1 MKILNEL
8 PTPIRKEVLKRF
20 LYGFAALLFFVIIL
34 LTSKD
39 FLLCVPCVLISIFSF
54 FGSGIVI
61 YHYKKGKI
69 ISIIGICVEIERKKI
84 RKTITSILLDVD
96 GKPVKMR
103 IKGHK
108 SRIYEGDA
116 VHVYILESTK
126 VYNYEN
132 EFVISDYYA
141 MEVQNVENE

>member
-1 MKILNEL
+1 MKIFNEL
-8 PTPIRKEVLKRF
+8 PAPLRKEVIKRF
-20 LYGFAALLFFVIIL
+20 LYGVAALLFFVIIQL
-34 LTSKD
+34 RTKD
-39 FLLCVPCVLISIFSF
+39 FLLCVPCVLISLFSF
-54 FGSGIVI
+54 FSSGIII

-69 ISIIGICVEIERKKI
+69 ITIIGICVEIERKKI

-108 SRIYEGDA
+108 TKIYEGDS
-116 VHVYILESTK
+116 VLVYILESTK